1 MDKRFE
7 LTVGPL
13 QFNWSADAFFDF
25 YAKIADEAPVERVVV
40 GELVC
45 SKRLPFYADRIP
57 EVVERLERGGKTVAL
72 ASLALPTLER
82 ERRAARE
89 LVEQT
94 EHEVEID
101 DLTLLA
107 LDAAGTALLGRA
119 AGQRLQ
125 REHAWLSRAARREAL
140 LPAAGTADRLGR
152 SPRARRGRRAGATV
166 EVWAYGRMPL
176 AISSRCYHA
185 RVHGLSKDSCQ
196 FVCADDPDGWATQ
209 TLDGADFLAVNGVQ
223 TLSHVY
229 GDLIGDLDS
238 LAAAGVGALRL
249 SPHTG
254 DFVAVTRAFADA
266 VAGRIS
272 ADEGMARLRA
282 ITPAAEFSNG
292 FLFGDCGAAILPRGR
307 DEPLA
312 LAGR

>member
-57 EVVERLERGGKTVAL
+57 EVIERLERGGKTVAL

-89 LVEQT
+89 MVEQT

-101 DLTLLA
+101 DLTFLRFMPPERPFSVGPLVNVYNEN
-107 LDAAGTALLGRA
+107 TLGY
-119 AGQRLQ
+119 L
-125 REHAWLSRAARREAL
+125 
-140 LPAAGTADRLGR
+140 
-152 SPRARRGRRAGATV
+152 ARRGARRFCLPPELPIASVGVLAKAAGAVCATV
-166 EVWAYGRMPL
+166 EVWAYGRIPL

-196 FVCADDPDGWATQ
+196 FVCAADPDGWATQ
-209 TLDGADFLAVNGVQ
+209 TMDGADFLAVNGVQ

-229 GDLIGDLDS
+229 GALIGDLDS
-238 LAAAGVGALRL
+238 LTAAGVGALRL

-272 ADEGMARLRA
+272 PDEGMARLRA

-292 FLFGDCGAAILPRGR
+292 FLFGDCGAAILPRR
-307 DEPLA
+307 HNDEPLA